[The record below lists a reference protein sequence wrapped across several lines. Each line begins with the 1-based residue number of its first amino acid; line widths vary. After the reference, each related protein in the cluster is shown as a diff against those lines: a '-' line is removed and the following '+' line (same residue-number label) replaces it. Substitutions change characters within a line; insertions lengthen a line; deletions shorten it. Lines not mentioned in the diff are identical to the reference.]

1 MSAVVKDRSGAD
13 VTFKS
18 LMTGSVTGLRY
29 SDNQAVVTVNGEEFF
44 VSEIYKVS

>member
-1 MSAVVKDRSGAD
+1 M
-13 VTFKS
+13 TFTI
-18 LMTGSVTGLRY
+18 LMTGAVSGLRY

>member
-1 MSAVVKDRSGAD
+1 MTDNDGKA

-18 LMTGSVTGLRY
+18 LMTGLVEGLRY
-29 SDNQAVVTVNGEEFF
+29 SDNQAVVTVNGEEFS